1 MLVSNSSI
9 SMKGKCVESFGSHYV
24 MEEEERG
31 EKCWRCMTIFRKHHN
46 VLQYKES
53 ECFTFF
59 GFLSLNL
66 LQATVRLTSQLSNP
80 SAIILLATLRC
91 TRCSEGGQSQ

>member
-53 ECFTFF
+53 EC
-59 GFLSLNL
+59 
-66 LQATVRLTSQLSNP
+66 
-80 SAIILLATLRC
+80 
-91 TRCSEGGQSQ
+91 